1 MNSDF
6 FLRFPCNIFVRVSL
20 VFCMSRALVVSIWS
34 SGLGFLV
41 LFVKFCFKYP
51 WTPIAFYLNRLSFYL
66 LMLLISCQCLVLQIL
81 IVSISIC
88 LILLLSIDYQSRF
101 SIEYLVLFNFS
112 SYIVRFFTVISSHMI
127 CFQSLLVF
135 VLTSLVSNCLA
146 IKIFH
151 WVPGSLIISSVLNL
165 VQ

>member
-81 IVSISIC
+81 IVSILIC

-112 SYIVRFFTVISSHMI
+112 SYIVRFFTVISFS
-127 CFQSLLVF
+127 CYLFSKSFSLCVNFTCLQLSSNKDFPLSTWVF
-135 VLTSLVSNCLA
+135 DHFFCT
-146 IKIFH
+146 
-151 WVPGSLIISSVLNL
+151 
-165 VQ
+165 